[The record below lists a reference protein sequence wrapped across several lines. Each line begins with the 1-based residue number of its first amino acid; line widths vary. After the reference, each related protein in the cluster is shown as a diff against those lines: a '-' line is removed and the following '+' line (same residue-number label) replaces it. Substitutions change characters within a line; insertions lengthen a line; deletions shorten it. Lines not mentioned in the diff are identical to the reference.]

1 MRRAGLDMKLVRP
14 AGICPCRVVPRG
26 LAGGSGPCESGGQ
39 EKRFVYHQRTKM
51 YKKNRKRGPQGV
63 TQTTE
68 YLGSYALPLLRTN
81 AHILRLPFEL

>member
-1 MRRAGLDMKLVRP
+1 
-14 AGICPCRVVPRG
+14 
-26 LAGGSGPCESGGQ
+26 
-39 EKRFVYHQRTKM
+39 M

-81 AHILRLPFEL
+81 ARILRLFFEAVVCFAYAAYSDGVGD